1 MLTQTNK
8 ENMKKNKAIKE
19 IQANLLKLMKTEGTD
34 WAKCWV
40 GHGLPQNVKT
50 KKHYRG
56 GNLFFL
62 NVMVHINNWKCNEWG
77 TFKQWNSLGYKIKK
91 GSKGMHVYYWELRE
105 KKESWLTDEE
115 RAKYLRTKELPKYL
129 SQRDATVFNGEQIE
143 DYDFKKIAKHEAK
156 LSDEVKAEVTQFID
170 NTQAKIFDDGGDSAY
185 YHQFTDTIHMPVEKA
200 FFSDEDYF
208 SVLLHELS
216 HWTMTEERTNRVKEN
231 LDYANEE
238 LVAEIGSAFLCAYL
252 GISKTPRKDHAQYL
266 NNWIQHIEESDKAMT
281 KAFSLAQKAMDCLID
296 LQQNKVKEVA

>member
-1 MLTQTNK
+1 
-8 ENMKKNKAIKE
+8 MKKNKAIKE

-115 RAKYLRTKELPKYL
+115 RAKYLQTKEIIIYI
-129 SQRDATVFNGEQIE
+129 Q
-143 DYDFKKIAKHEAK
+143 KI
-156 LSDEVKAEVTQFID
+156 
-170 NTQAKIFDDGGDSAY
+170 
-185 YHQFTDTIHMPVEKA
+185 
-200 FFSDEDYF
+200 
-208 SVLLHELS
+208 
-216 HWTMTEERTNRVKEN
+216 
-231 LDYANEE
+231 
-238 LVAEIGSAFLCAYL
+238 
-252 GISKTPRKDHAQYL
+252 
-266 NNWIQHIEESDKAMT
+266 
-281 KAFSLAQKAMDCLID
+281 
-296 LQQNKVKEVA
+296 